1 LDIPRVQRRK
11 KGRWIIGG
19 GLTAAALVASV
30 AITRLEPAAP
40 TVERAGVWMDTV
52 ERGTFERQ
60 VRGPGTLVP
69 EQIRYIP
76 AITAGRVE
84 RVLALP
90 GITVTPET
98 ELVEL
103 SNPEVQLQLME
114 AQRQVAGAEATL
126 ANLRAQLENQR
137 LTQEAQVATVQSE
150 YNEAMRQ
157 LAANREMEKRGL
169 IAPNS
174 MDLKKAEDTA
184 KELAA
189 RLEIEKKRLSFME
202 RSMKA
207 QLASQESEV
216 ARLKGLVEFQEGYV
230 ASMNVK
236 AGTNGVLRELSLE
249 EGQWVN
255 PGDRLAVIVQP
266 GRLKAELHIP
276 ETQAKDVVVGQRASI
291 DTRNGIIP
299 GRVVRIDPAVENGTV
314 TVDVALTGPLPR
326 GARPDLSV
334 DGTIEIERLSN
345 VLFVGRPAYG
355 QAESTVGLF
364 KLEPDG
370 EHARKVNVQL
380 GRGSVNTIEV
390 RGGLKE
396 GDVVILSD
404 MSAWDAADRVRLK

>member
-1 LDIPRVQRRK
+1 
-11 KGRWIIGG
+11 
-19 GLTAAALVASV
+19 
-30 AITRLEPAAP
+30 
-40 TVERAGVWMDTV
+40 
-52 ERGTFERQ
+52 
-60 VRGPGTLVP
+60 
-69 EQIRYIP
+69 
-76 AITAGRVE
+76 
-84 RVLALP
+84 
-90 GITVTPET
+90 
-98 ELVEL
+98 
-103 SNPEVQLQLME
+103 ME
-114 AQRQVAGAEATL
+114 AQRQVAGAQATL

-137 LTQEAQVATVQSE
+137 LTQEAAVATVQSE

-157 LAANREMEKRGL
+157 VKLNREMQKRGL
-169 IAPNS
+169 IAEND
-174 MDLKKAEDTA
+174 MTLKKAEDTA
-184 KELAA
+184 QELAA
-189 RLEIEKKRLSFME
+189 RLEIEKKRLSFMAQ
-202 RSMKA
+202 SMKA
-207 QLASQESEV
+207 QLVSQESEV
-216 ARLKGLVEFQEGYV
+216 ERLDGLVRFQEGYV
-230 ASMNVK
+230 ASMNVT
-236 AGTNGVLRELSLE
+236 AGTNGVLRELPLE

-255 PGDRLAVIVQP
+255 PGDRLAVVVQP

-291 DTRNGIIP
+291 DTRNGLIP

-314 TVDVALTGPLPR
+314 TVDVALTGALPR

-334 DGTIEIERLSN
+334 DGTIEIERLTN

>member
-1 LDIPRVQRRK
+1 LDIPRVQRK
-11 KGRWIIGG
+11 KKARWVAGG
-19 GLTAAALVASV
+19 VVAAAALVGSV

-76 AITAGRVE
+76 AVTAGRVE
-84 RVLALP
+84 RVLAQP
-90 GITVTPET
+90 GITVKPET

-103 SNPEVQLQLME
+103 SNPDVQLKLME
-114 AQRQVAGAEATL
+114 AQRQVAGAEASL

-137 LTQEAQVATVQSE
+137 LTQEASVATVQSE

-157 LAANREMEKRGL
+157 VKANHEMQKRDL
-169 IAPNS
+169 IADND
-174 MDLKKAEDTA
+174 MTLKKSEDTA
-184 KELAA
+184 EELAA

-202 RSMKA
+202 QSMKA
-207 QLASQESEV
+207 QLASQLSEV
-216 ARLKGLVEFQEGYV
+216 ERLKGLVNFQEGYV
-230 ASMNVK
+230 ASMRVT
-236 AGTNGVLRELSLE
+236 AGTTGVLRELSLE

-255 PGDRLAVIVQP
+255 PGDRLAVVVQP

-291 DTRNGIIP
+291 DTRNGLIP

-314 TVDVALTGPLPR
+314 TVDVALTGALPR

-345 VLFVGRPAYG
+345 VLYVGRPAYG

-364 KLEPDG
+364 RMEPDG